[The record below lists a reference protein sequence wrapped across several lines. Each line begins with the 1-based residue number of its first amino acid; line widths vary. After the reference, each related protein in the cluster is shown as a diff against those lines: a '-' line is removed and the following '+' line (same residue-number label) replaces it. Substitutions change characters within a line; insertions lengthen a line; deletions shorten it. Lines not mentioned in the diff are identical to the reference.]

1 MTAFLPG
8 GLARQ
13 SRPAEQT
20 TMALPAAFE
29 PGLLRLPL
37 FDEEHRAL
45 ASRIERWCAERQ
57 DAWAGHAVADPA
69 ERCRA
74 LLAELGQAGWLGHLH
89 PGERSSD
96 LRSVCI
102 RRQALAFHEDLA
114 DFVYSI
120 QELTAAAIIRHG
132 DDDQRRRHLPG
143 LAAGTAAGALALSEP
158 GAGSDLAAAAL
169 AADPDGEGFV
179 LNGVK
184 TWIAQGDIADVC
196 VVLAR
201 TGDGPGP
208 LGLTAFLVDNH
219 ATGLKAT
226 PIGAIAPRSWAELT
240 FTDCRVG
247 PEAVLGKRGR
257 GYVVALDVLER
268 ARITVAA
275 AAIGF
280 ARRAYRHALERA
292 RGRRAYAGRLADLQ
306 LVRSAL
312 SAMDVKVAAASLLTA
327 RAAWAADHDEDY
339 AKHAAAAKL
348 YATEA
353 AGEIVDAAVQIFGAA
368 GLVADSPIEQLYRQ
382 VRSLRIY
389 EGPSEVLEMIIA
401 DAL

>member
-1 MTAFLPG
+1 MPLP
-8 GLARQ
+8 
-13 SRPAEQT
+13 T
-20 TMALPAAFE
+20 TFE
-29 PGLLRLPL
+29 SGILRLPL
-37 FDEEHRAL
+37 FEDEHRVL
-45 ASRIERWCAERQ
+45 ASRIEGWCADRK
-57 DAWAGHAVADPA
+57 DAWERPA
-69 ERCRA
+69 NAEPSERCRG
-74 LLAELGQAGWLGHLH
+74 LLAELGRAGWLGHLH
-89 PGERSSD
+89 PDKWARD

-132 DDDQRRRHLPG
+132 SDEQRWRYLPG
-143 LAAGTAAGALALSEP
+143 LAAGTSAGALALSEP
-158 GAGSDLAAAAL
+158 GAGSDLGSVAL
-169 AADPDGEGFV
+169 AAARDGNGFV

-184 TWIAQGDIADVC
+184 TWIAQGDIAQVY

-208 LGLTAFLVDNH
+208 LGLTTFLVDGR
-219 ATGLKAT
+219 APGLKAT
-226 PIGAIAPRSWAELT
+226 PIAAIAPRSWAELT
-240 FTDCRVG
+240 FTDCHVG
-247 PEAVLGKRGR
+247 PEAVLGERGC

-268 ARITVAA
+268 ARVTVAA

-280 ARRAYRHALERA
+280 ARRSYRHALERA
-292 RGRRAYAGRLADLQ
+292 RGRRAYASRLADLQ
-306 LVRSAL
+306 LVKSAL
-312 SAMDVKVAAASLLTA
+312 SAMDVKLAAASLLTA

-339 AKHAAAAKL
+339 AKYAAVAKL
-348 YATEA
+348 HATEA
-353 AGEIVDAAVQIFGAA
+353 AGEIVDATVQIFGAA
-368 GLVADSPIEQLYRQ
+368 GLVADSPVERLYRQ

>member
-1 MTAFLPG
+1 
-8 GLARQ
+8 
-13 SRPAEQT
+13 
-20 TMALPAAFE
+20 MALPSAFE
-29 PGLLRLPL
+29 PDILELPL
-37 FDEEHRAL
+37 FDNEHRAL
-45 ASRIERWCAERQ
+45 ARRIEAWCADRQ
-57 DAWAGHAVADPA
+57 DTWARPPDAEPA
-69 ERCRA
+69 GYCRS

-89 PGERSSD
+89 PDRYGSD
-96 LRSVCI
+96 LRSSCI
-102 RRQALAFHEDLA
+102 RRQALAFHADLA

-120 QELTAAAIIRHG
+120 QELTAAAISRYG
-132 DDDQRRRHLPG
+132 SDEQRRRHLPG
-143 LAAGTAAGALALSEP
+143 LAAGTGAGALALSEP
-158 GAGSDLAAAAL
+158 GAGSDLAAVALVAAR
-169 AADPDGEGFV
+169 DGEGFV

-208 LGLTAFLVDNH
+208 LGLTAFLVDGD
-219 ATGLKAT
+219 APGLKAT

-247 PEAVLGKRGR
+247 PGGLLGERGR

-268 ARITVAA
+268 ARVTVAA

-292 RGRRAYAGRLADLQ
+292 RGRRAYSGRLTDLQ
-306 LVRSAL
+306 LVKSAL
-312 SAMDVKVAAASLLTA
+312 AAMDVKVAAASLLTA
-327 RAAWAADHDEDY
+327 RAAWMADQGGEY
-339 AKHAAAAKL
+339 AKHAAVAKL
-348 YATEA
+348 HATEA

-368 GLVADSPIEQLYRQ
+368 GLVADSPIERLYRQ

>member
-1 MTAFLPG
+1 MPLP
-8 GLARQ
+8 
-13 SRPAEQT
+13 T
-20 TMALPAAFE
+20 AFE
-29 PGLLRLPL
+29 PGILQLPL

-45 ASRIERWCAERQ
+45 AGRIERWCADQQ
-57 DAWAGHAVADPA
+57 DAWAHPADAEPA
-69 ERCRA
+69 GRCRA

-89 PGERSSD
+89 PGHLHPGRLDPGRLDPGRLQPGQRDCD

-132 DDDQRRRHLPG
+132 GGEQLARHLPG
-143 LAAGTAAGALALSEP
+143 LAAGTEAGALALSEP
-158 GAGSDLAAAAL
+158 EAGSDLAAVKL
-169 AADPDGEGFV
+169 AADPDGQGFV

-208 LGLTAFLVDNH
+208 LGLTAFLVDGH
-219 ATGLKAT
+219 APGLKAT

-247 PEAVLGKRGR
+247 PDAVLGQRGR

-268 ARITVAA
+268 ARVSVAA

-306 LVRSAL
+306 LVKSAL
-312 SAMDVKVAAASLLTA
+312 AAMDVKVAAASLLTA
-327 RAAWAADHDEDY
+327 RAAWMADHDQDY
-339 AKHAAAAKL
+339 GKHAAVAKL
-348 YATEA
+348 HATEA

-368 GLVADSPIEQLYRQ
+368 GLVADSPMEQLYRQ

>member
-1 MTAFLPG
+1 MPLP
-8 GLARQ
+8 
-13 SRPAEQT
+13 S
-20 TMALPAAFE
+20 AFE
-29 PGLLRLPL
+29 PGVLTLPL
-37 FDEEHRAL
+37 FDDEHRNL
-45 ASRIERWCAERQ
+45 AELIERWAADRE
-57 DAWAGHAVADPA
+57 AIWAGSADAEPA
-69 ERCRA
+69 GRCRA

-89 PGERSSD
+89 PDRSGGD
-96 LRSVCI
+96 LRAVCV

-132 DDDQRRRHLPG
+132 GDEQRRRHLPG
-143 LAAGTAAGALALSEP
+143 LAAGTSAGALALSEP
-158 GAGSDLAAAAL
+158 GAGSDLAGVAL
-169 AADPDGEGFV
+169 AAAPDGEGFV

-208 LGLTAFLVDNH
+208 LGLTAFLVDGN
-219 ATGLKAT
+219 APGLKAA
-226 PIGAIAPRSWAELT
+226 PIAAIAPRSWAELT

-247 PEAVLGKRGR
+247 PDAVLGERGH
-257 GYVVALDVLER
+257 GYLVALDVLER
-268 ARITVAA
+268 ARVTVAA

-280 ARRAYRHALERA
+280 ARRAFRHALERA
-292 RGRRAYAGRLADLQ
+292 RGRRAYSGRLADLQ
-306 LVRSAL
+306 LVKSAL
-312 SAMDVKVAAASLLTA
+312 SGMDVKVSAAALLTA
-327 RAAWAADHDEDY
+327 RAAWAADHGEEY
-339 AKHAAAAKL
+339 AKHGAVAKL
-348 YATEA
+348 HATEA

-368 GLVADSPIEQLYRQ
+368 GLVADSPIERLYRQ